1 MKKSN
6 FWTRTNIML
15 LAIVVEH
22 ALIFFASIVDNMILE
37 VPKRVI
43 TSETKRKKLQ
53 RRALREIE
61 RLKLR
66 RKNTTANI
74 VELDRLE
81 TIVQKRN

>member
-1 MKKSN
+1 MKKDR

-15 LAIVVEH
+15 LAIVIEH
-22 ALIFFASIVDNMILE
+22 GLIFFAALVDNMILE

-53 RRALREIE
+53 RRALKEIE

-66 RKNTTANI
+66 RKNTNASI
-74 VELDRLE
+74 EIGKME
-81 TIVQKRN
+81 TIT

>member
-1 MKKSN
+1 
-6 FWTRTNIML
+6 ML

-22 ALIFFASIVDNMILE
+22 GLIFFAALVDNMILE

-53 RRALREIE
+53 RRALKEIE

-66 RKNTTANI
+66 RKNTNASI
-74 VELDRLE
+74 EIGKME
-81 TIVQKRN
+81 TIT

>member
-1 MKKSN
+1 MKKDH

-15 LAIVVEH
+15 LAIVLEH
-22 ALIFFASIVDNMILE
+22 GLIFFAALVDNMILE

-53 RRALREIE
+53 RRALKEIE

-66 RKNTTANI
+66 RKNTNGSI
-74 VELDRLE
+74 ENDRME
-81 TIVQKRN
+81 TIV

>member
-1 MKKSN
+1 MKKDR

-22 ALIFFASIVDNMILE
+22 GLIFFAALVDNMILE

-53 RRALREIE
+53 RRALKEIE

-66 RKNTTANI
+66 RKNTNASI
-74 VELDRLE
+74 EIGKME
-81 TIVQKRN
+81 TIT

>member
-1 MKKSN
+1 MKKDN

-15 LAIVVEH
+15 LAIVLEH
-22 ALIFFASIVDNMILE
+22 GLIFFAALVDNMILE

-53 RRALREIE
+53 RRALKEIE

-66 RKNTTANI
+66 RKNTNGSI
-74 VELDRLE
+74 ENDRME
-81 TIVQKRN
+81 TIV

>member
-1 MKKSN
+1 MKKDH

-15 LAIVVEH
+15 LAIVLEH
-22 ALIFFASIVDNMILE
+22 GLIFFAALVDNMILE

-53 RRALREIE
+53 RRALKEIE

-66 RKNTTANI
+66 RKNTNGSI
-74 VELDRLE
+74 EIEGME
-81 TIVQKRN
+81 TKV